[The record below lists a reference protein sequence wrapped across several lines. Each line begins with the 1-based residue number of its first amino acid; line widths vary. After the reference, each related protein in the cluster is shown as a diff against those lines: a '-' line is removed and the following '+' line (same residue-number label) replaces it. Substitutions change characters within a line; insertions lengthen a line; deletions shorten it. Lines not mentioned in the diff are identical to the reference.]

1 MDSTSE
7 PEPEPGGTGADTGAG
22 GGGRRQDMVEEHARQ
37 LYRQQEQQCRERLQR
52 GQQFDQQTLPSSP
65 GLSVVSEATRRPRS
79 PAEERL
85 TVLSS
90 SLPSIA
96 QQEQQQQQ
104 MILPQQK
111 QQQQQQQQQQN
122 LPPSSS
128 EATAAATAPTPSPSR
143 PTPGPRQ
150 PSIRIRSHTLG
161 SGRVRI
167 HTGPDGTHQPVITAV
182 AAPSSTRPRSG
193 SQTSILTTPLDASRA
208 SRRQPA
214 PLQQP
219 APAAHLPRLTEEGL
233 RPSIVDLGLAPPSS
247 AKAVDE
253 RESAFVEDGPRRSRR
268 MTRFLWP
275 AAASRRSQA
284 GSSPTRDDAAPLRSR
299 EEDEYDEQL
308 VDWLDI
314 IDPEVQTLSTLTN
327 VQNSLFVPDLGN
339 WVNRRPTYVLSH
351 HDGQPRRPVSA
362 GARTATT
369 TATAPAPVPAPAL
382 PPPTRD
388 GESTSS
394 PPIRRSATITSRL
407 SDSHYAALPHGKSL
421 EGWSAADKWEL
432 DDHVRHMLHSRRA
445 RFKRTMK
452 GFGQYVR
459 RPLGF
464 FVTVYATLI
473 TLFGL
478 AWVLFLIGWIYVGEK
493 QVYAIHIID
502 SVLVAL
508 FAVMGDGLAPF
519 RAIDTYHMIF
529 VVHYMRIIKAASR
542 PPRTRLR
549 KRRPWNFGRRE
560 TDPEAGNAQPQ
571 SSVVPPPPSSSSS
584 SAPVNVVPPS
594 TPPLPLSPSSRPHT
608 PVAAAG
614 DDEADAAVADM
625 VVVVDVEDGKSE
637 HVPNDAS
644 SEAEAEGEEADDE
657 EDDAA
662 AYYPLTAKQRRSLLH
677 HQHKLSKSH
686 SFYKPQETLTHYSF
700 PLAYLIAIVIL
711 LDCHSC
717 LQISLGA
724 CTWGIDYHV
733 RPFALTTVI
742 LCVSIS
748 CNLSA
753 GIVIMVG
760 DRRTRKK
767 DVIRLLNRQ
776 ELTGDAIKTIEHRRQ
791 KRDHRRREELLDR
804 IADAAPDADGR

>member
-1 MDSTSE
+1 MGSDLE
-7 PEPEPGGTGADTGAG
+7 P
-22 GGGRRQDMVEEHARQ
+22 RRQDEKKGGDDDDEEEEKEQRQARES
-37 LYRQQEQQCRERLQR
+37 LRRLQEQQLLRETHVEHVEPR
-52 GQQFDQQTLPSSP
+52 PSSTVAGGEAAMVASGGHQP
-65 GLSVVSEATRRPRS
+65 SASVSAS
-79 PAEERL
+79 A
-85 TVLSS
+85 S
-90 SLPSIA
+90 A
-96 QQEQQQQQ
+96 
-104 MILPQQK
+104 
-111 QQQQQQQQQQN
+111 
-122 LPPSSS
+122 
-128 EATAAATAPTPSPSR
+128 SR
-143 PTPGPRQ
+143 PAPVPRQ
-150 PSIRIRSHTLG
+150 PSIRIRSNTLG
-161 SGRVRI
+161 SSGRVRVYAES
-167 HTGPDGTHQPVITAV
+167 PVV
-182 AAPSSTRPRSG
+182 ASARPRSH
-193 SQTSILTTPLDASRA
+193 SQTSVLTAPPDAARA
-208 SRRQPA
+208 SRSLTLA
-214 PLQQP
+214 HQQP
-219 APAAHLPRLTEEGL
+219 APAHLPRLTEEGI
-233 RPSIVDLGLAPPSS
+233 RPSMTELGFAPEPVVQTT
-247 AKAVDE
+247 AA
-253 RESAFVEDGPRRSRR
+253 VEDAPRRSRR
-268 MTRFLWP
+268 MSRLLWP
-275 AAASRRSQA
+275 ASGPRRSPPPPPPLRPSD
-284 GSSPTRDDAAPLRSR
+284 GAAPLRSR
-299 EEDEYDEQL
+299 HQDEYDEQL

-351 HDGQPRRPVSA
+351 HDGQPRRPTSA
-362 GARTATT
+362 GARTAATT
-369 TATAPAPVPAPAL
+369 TATASPPQPQQPQPPPAPASDDS
-382 PPPTRD
+382 RAHD
-388 GESTSS
+388 NDAEA

-407 SDSHYAALPHGKSL
+407 SDSHYAALPHGKTL

-432 DDHVRHMLHSRRA
+432 DDHVRHLLHSRRA

-508 FAVMGDGLAPF
+508 FAIMGDGLAPF

-549 KRRPWNFGRRE
+549 KRRPWNFGRHRE
-560 TDPEAGNAQPQ
+560 ADSEAADAQHQ
-571 SSVVPPPPSSSSS
+571 SAHAPRPPSTSSS
-584 SAPVNVVPPS
+584 SAPVNVTRPGS
-594 TPPLPLSPSSRPHT
+594 SPRPHST
-608 PVAAAG
+608 SG
-614 DDEADAAVADM
+614 DDEADDVAAAAVDT
-625 VVVVDVEDGKSE
+625 VVVVDLEQGKKNSVEARAPNAEATSE
-637 HVPNDAS
+637 VRA
-644 SEAEAEGEEADDE
+644 EAEAGA
-657 EDDAA
+657 EDDDDAQQDA
-662 AYYPLTAKQRRSLLH
+662 EAYYPLTPKQRRSLLH
-677 HQHKLSKSH
+677 HQNKLSKSH
-686 SFYKPQETLTHYSF
+686 SFYKPQETMTHYSF
-700 PLAYLIAIVIL
+700 PLAYLMAIVIL

-760 DRRTRKK
+760 DRKTRKK

-776 ELTGDAIKTIEHRRQ
+776 ELTDDAIKTIEHRRQ
-791 KRDHRRREELLDR
+791 KRHDRRKEELLDR
-804 IADAAPDADGR
+804 IADSAPS